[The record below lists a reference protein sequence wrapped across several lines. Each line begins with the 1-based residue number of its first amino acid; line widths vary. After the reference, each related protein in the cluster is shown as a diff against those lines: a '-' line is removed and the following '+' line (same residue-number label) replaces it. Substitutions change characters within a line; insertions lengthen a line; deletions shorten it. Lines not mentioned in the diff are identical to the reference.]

1 MVSVPW
7 ESAGLIVPVEPHPWP
22 EDRAERV
29 SVNSYG
35 IGGSNAHVSTKT
47 RLRSVCTANLWL
59 SL

>member
-7 ESAGLIVPVEPHPWP
+7 ESARLIVPVEPRPWP

-35 IGGSNAHVSTKT
+35 MGGPNAHVSSET
-47 RLRSVCTANLWL
+47 RLRSVCIANLCL